1 MLMKR
6 KALPVIFAFLISL
19 GANSSLDAAD
29 ASVETKLRE
38 QLRATLLQLR
48 ALQNEKAT
56 LQAQSTE
63 NEEKVRTLTAQVA
76 SLTKQAADAEK
87 ANADQATEIAKYKE
101 ALDKWKVAYQQASD
115 VATAKEAE
123 RAKLSEKSILLDRR
137 VADLQTRN
145 DALFRL
151 GNEILRR
158 YERFS
163 LGDALAAKEPFTGLT
178 RVKLENL
185 VQNYDDKLAEQKAR
199 P

>member
-1 MLMKR
+1 MNR
-6 KALPVIFAFLISL
+6 KAFPVIVALLISF
-19 GANSSLDAAD
+19 GANPCLRGAD
-29 ASVETKLRE
+29 ANVETKLRE

-48 ALQNEKAT
+48 SLQNEKAT

-63 NEEKVRTLTAQVA
+63 NEEKVKALTAQVT

-87 ANADQATEIAKYKE
+87 TGADQATEIAKYKE

-115 VATAKEAE
+115 VATAKETE